1 MGIIRGKGIW
11 REVMNKIV
19 LIGRLT
25 KDPEITIIEETGKAL
40 CKLILAVD
48 RLFKDSNGEKQA
60 DFIPIVFWDK
70 KAEIICEYMTK
81 GKMISVSGRLQTS
94 SYEAS
99 DGTKRYKAEVI
110 VEDFQFVDSKKE
122 VV

>member
-1 MGIIRGKGIW
+1 
-11 REVMNKIV
+11 MNKII

-25 KDPEITIIEETGKAL
+25 KDPETTVIEETGKVL
-40 CKLILAVD
+40 CKFILAVD
-48 RLFKDSNGEKQA
+48 RQYKDANGDKQA
-60 DFIPIVFWDK
+60 DFIPIVFWGK
-70 KAEIICEYMTK
+70 KAEIINEYMTK
-81 GKMISVSGRLQTS
+81 GKLISVSGRLQTG

-110 VEDFQFVDSKKE
+110 AEDFQFIDSKKE

>member
-1 MGIIRGKGIW
+1 
-11 REVMNKIV
+11 MNKII

-25 KDPEITIIEETGKAL
+25 KDPETKVIEETGKVL

-48 RLFKDSNGEKQA
+48 RQYKDANGDKQA

-81 GKMISVSGRLQTS
+81 GRLISVSGRLQTG

-110 VEDFQFVDSKKE
+110 VEDFQFIDSKKE